1 VTAVGP
7 YRGPATIVREG
18 LSVPAEVDLWQR
30 GDTWGGSAEQHAAHG
45 LLDGDRVRLVLPT
58 GESAEALISIVP
70 AACVAYLVAA
80 S

>member
-1 VTAVGP
+1 MGP
-7 YRGPATIVREG
+7 YRGPATIAGDG
-18 LSVPAEVDLWQR
+18 LSVPVMVDLWER
-30 GDTWGGSAEQHAAHG
+30 GGTWGGSIDEAAG
-45 LLDGDRVRLVLPT
+45 AQLGDGDRVRVLLPT